1 MEVVVVE
8 GAVLE
13 RVGRVARLLQRAIAE
28 RVGVDDERR
37 ALRHV
42 AEIRLQRGRV
52 HRDEH
57 IRAVARGEDVVVGE
71 VDLEARDARERA
83 GRRTNLG
90 REVGEGREVVPEHRG
105 LAREPVA
112 GELHAVTGVTRE
124 ADDHGVEVL
133 DLLGAHLGQGSARP
147 RSAGSANR
155 GVRHR

>member
-1 MEVVVVE
+1 MSVAPF
-8 GAVLE
+8 GTSRRFAFSAAGFIATSTS
-13 RVGRVARLLQRAIAE
+13 GRSP
-28 RVGVDDERR
+28 G
-37 ALRHV
+37 
-42 AEIRLQRGRV
+42 
-52 HRDEH
+52 
-57 IRAVARGEDVVVGE
+57 GEDVVVGE

-90 REVGEGREVVPEHRG
+90 REVGERREVVPEHRG

-124 ADDHGVEVL
+124 ADDHSVEVL